1 MEIEKETL
9 EHYHKKAL
17 RNLSR
22 LCEEEI
28 RGDEQDLKECLT
40 KVLAHGGCE
49 DVAEAIVEI
58 VEVMTAHI
66 LLKGEQK

>member
-1 MEIEKETL
+1 MEIQVETL

-22 LCEEEI
+22 LFEEEI
-28 RGDEQDLKECLT
+28 RGDEQDLKECLAQ
-40 KVLAHGGCE
+40 VLCHGDTE

-58 VEVMTAHI
+58 VEVMVAHI
-66 LLKGEQK
+66 LLKGETK

>member
-1 MEIEKETL
+1 MEIEKENL

-28 RGDEQDLKECLT
+28 RGDEQDLKECLA

-58 VEVMTAHI
+58 VEVMTAYV
-66 LLKGEQK
+66 LLKGEKK

>member
-1 MEIEKETL
+1 MEIQTKTL

-28 RGDEQDLKECLT
+28 DGDEQELKNILA
-40 KVLAHGGCE
+40 KVLAHGGRE

-58 VEVMTAHI
+58 VEVMVAHI
-66 LLKGEQK
+66 LLKGETK